1 MLLSFRRAP
10 RPLLLAALLLAGLT
24 GCAQRPGDSLF
35 GLITPY
41 RLEVVQGNVVTQ
53 EMVAQLRP
61 GLSRDQVRSLLGSP
75 LLADLFHA
83 DRWDY
88 VFTIRRQGT
97 APQQRRVS
105 VFFKGDLLDR
115 HEADALPSERDFV
128 ASIDAAKV
136 EQRKQSLEL
145 TEAQLRA
152 LPAPVA
158 RATPSAQAASA
169 AGPLR
174 TYPPLESSAKP

>member
-1 MLLSFRRAP
+1 MPFSFRCP
-10 RPLLLAALLLAGLT
+10 VRPFLLAVLLVAGLAA
-24 GCAQRPGDSLF
+24 CAQRPNDSLF

-61 GLSRDQVRSLLGSP
+61 GLSRDQVRGVMGSP

-97 APQQRRVS
+97 VPQQRRVS

-152 LPAPVA
+152 LPLPPVTTA
-158 RATPSAQAASA
+158 AQAASA
-169 AGPLR
+169 AGGPLR
-174 TYPPLESSAKP
+174 NYPPLESSSAP